1 MTNSLFRRT
10 PIVILLASCSALCS
24 GAALAKA
31 GDHIPDRYICVF
43 KAGPISAGSEAR
55 RAVREV
61 GGSVTRV
68 YSHAINGFAA
78 HMSATAVSK
87 LRQHNP
93 LIDYCEQDRVAGLP
107 INEAGVGAGRPGGG
121 SSQST
126 GWNITRVG
134 GPGDGNGRTAWVIDT
149 GLDFSHPDLVTDQ
162 GRSRSFLPNDSS
174 AADANGHG
182 THVGGII
189 GAKNNSIGVVG
200 VAAGATLVSL
210 RVLDATGYGDDSGV
224 IDAVDY
230 LAGIVGAQVGVTA
243 SPNDVANLSLE
254 TGILQSLDDAV
265 VGLAGTGIRVTIA
278 AGNDSS
284 NASSYS
290 PARANGDR
298 VYTVAAFGQLAK
310 RDVWASFSN
319 YGQSPIGPVD
329 YAEPGVSIT
338 STVIGGYGSKS
349 GTSMAAPHL
358 AGILL
363 LGSAATKG
371 TVSRT
376 SSDVYPVGSR

>member
-1 MTNSLFRRT
+1 MTNWLFQRT
-10 PIVILLASCSALCS
+10 PIFVLLASCSALCS
-24 GAALAKA
+24 GAALGKI
-31 GDHIPDRYICVF
+31 GDRIPDRYICVF
-43 KAGPISAGSEAR
+43 KAGPISAGSVAR
-55 RAVREV
+55 RSVQEV
-61 GGSVTRV
+61 GGSVTHI
-68 YSHAINGFAA
+68 YSHTINGFAA
-78 HMSATAVSK
+78 HMSTTAVTR
-87 LRQHNP
+87 LRQRNP

-107 INEAGVGAGRPGGG
+107 PTEAGAAGRPGGG

-134 GPGDGNGRTAWVIDT
+134 GPGDGTGRTAWVIDT

-162 GRSRSFLPNDSS
+162 SRSKSFLPNDSS

-224 IDAVDY
+224 IAAVDY
-230 LAGIVGAQVGVTA
+230 LAGQVGTA
-243 SPNDVANLSLE
+243 ASANDVANLSLE
-254 TGILQSLDDAV
+254 TVTLQSLDDAV
-265 VGLAGTGIRVTIA
+265 VALAGTGIRVTIA

-290 PARANGDR
+290 PARANGTN

-319 YGQSPIGPVD
+319 YGHSPVGPVD
-329 YAEPGVSIT
+329 YAEPGSSIT
-338 STVIGGYGSKS
+338 STVIGGYGTKS

-358 AGILL
+358 AGVLL
-363 LGSAATKG
+363 LGIAATKG

-376 SSDVYPVGSR
+376 SSDVYPIGSR

>member
-1 MTNSLFRRT
+1 MTNLLFPRT
-10 PIVILLASCSALCS
+10 PIFVLLASFSLLCS
-24 GAALAKA
+24 GAALGKT
-31 GDHIPDRYICVF
+31 GDRIPDRYICVF

-55 RAVREV
+55 RSVQEV
-61 GGSVTRV
+61 GGSVTHV
-68 YSHAINGFAA
+68 YSHTINGFAA
-78 HMSATAVSK
+78 HMSATAVTK
-87 LRQHNP
+87 LRLRNP
-93 LIDYCEQDRVAGLP
+93 LVDYCEQDRVVGLP
-107 INEAGVGAGRPGGG
+107 PTEAGAAAGRPGGG

-134 GPGDGNGRTAWVIDT
+134 GPGDGTGRTAWVIDT
-149 GLDFSHPDLVTDQ
+149 GLDFNHPDLVTDP
-162 GRSRSFLPNDSS
+162 GRSRSFLLSDSS

-224 IDAVDY
+224 IAAVDY
-230 LAGIVGAQVGVTA
+230 LAGQVGTA
-243 SPNDVANLSLE
+243 ASANDVANLSLE
-254 TGILQSLDDAV
+254 TVALQLLDDAV
-265 VGLAGTGIRVTIA
+265 VALALKGIRVTIA

-290 PARANGDR
+290 PARANGLN
-298 VYTVAAFGQLAK
+298 VYTVAAFGQFAK
-310 RDVWASFSN
+310 RDVWASYSN
-319 YGQSPIGPVD
+319 YGQSPVGPVD
-329 YAEPGVSIT
+329 YAEPGSSIT
-338 STVIGGYGSKS
+338 STVIGGYGTKS

-358 AGILL
+358 AGVLL
-363 LGSAATKG
+363 LGSPATKG

-376 SSDVYPVGSR
+376 SSDIYPVGSR